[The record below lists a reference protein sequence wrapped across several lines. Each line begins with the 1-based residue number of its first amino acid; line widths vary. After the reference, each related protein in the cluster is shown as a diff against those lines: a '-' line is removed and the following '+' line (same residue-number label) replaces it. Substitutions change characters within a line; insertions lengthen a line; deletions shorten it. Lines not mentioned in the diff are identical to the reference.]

1 MFIHS
6 INQNRGTIYQRL
18 MESDLSQNFKNEA
31 MKMLGTDYNL
41 NISKNIHQLLEDEIK
56 KQDRRKL

>member
-1 MFIHS
+1 
-6 INQNRGTIYQRL
+6 

-31 MKMLGTDYNL
+31 IKILGTDYNL

-56 KQDRRKL
+56 KTR